1 MKLYYTDLI
10 FILSDAIDAVEKQ
23 VTGAASEHGK
33 RVAYY
38 CERLTKDM
46 GLTNDEKSDLV
57 TCAILH
63 DNALAESLREDA
75 VFAEVYNGNPVDDRT
90 AELIQP
96 THVVYSEQNASV
108 LPFHTDVR
116 YAILYHHE
124 NADGTGPFRKTE
136 KETSL
141 YSELI
146 HLGDFIDIR
155 FNFLTMDQRGFD
167 DMQTFVA
174 EQAGKLFSHRTAKL
188 LKEELSFADVQKLQ
202 KDGVIQ
208 CLKDNVP
215 VVTGEYR
222 DDEIRN
228 IAMFFSNI
236 VDYKSSFTKDHSM
249 GVANKAM
256 VMAKHYQW
264 DEDKCIRYYFAG
276 ALHDI
281 GKLIVPNTILQ
292 KPAKLTP
299 EEFNRMKDH
308 AAASYE
314 MLGRIPDFE
323 DIAEWAGN
331 HHEKL
336 DGSGYSRGLK
346 ADALSFEDRLMACL
360 DIYQALTEERPYKK
374 KFSYSQSID
383 IMRSMAES
391 GKIDAGIVEDIAT
404 AFATDQA
411 KEKSETETEDASE
424 IKEFCCEVCGFV
436 FKGKE
441 APEHCPIYDSPKEIA
456 YRNQE

>member
-1 MKLYYTDLI
+1 MKLYYTDLL

-23 VTGAASEHGK
+23 VTGATSQHGK

-38 CERLTKDM
+38 CERMTKQMHLT
-46 GLTNDEKSDLV
+46 DEQKSDLAG
-57 TCAILH
+57 CAILH

-75 VFAEVYNGNPVDDRT
+75 VFAQIYNGDPVDDKT
-90 AELIQP
+90 FETIQP
-96 THVVYSEQNASV
+96 THVVYSEQNASI
-108 LPFHTDVR
+108 LPWHTDVHN
-116 YAILYHHE
+116 AILWHHE
-124 NADGTGPFRKTE
+124 NADGTGPFHLTE
-136 KETSL
+136 DQTNL

-146 HLGDFIDIR
+146 HLGDYIDIR
-155 FNFLTMDQRGFD
+155 FNFLTMDQKGFD
-167 DMQTFVA
+167 EMQEFVA
-174 EQAGKLFSHRTAKL
+174 EQAGGLFSHRSAKL

-202 KDGVIQ
+202 RDGVIK
-208 CLKDNVP
+208 CLKENIP
-215 VVTGEYR
+215 VITGEYG

-228 IAMFFSNI
+228 IAMFFSGI

-249 GVANKAM
+249 GVANKSM
-256 VMAKHYQW
+256 IMAKHYHW
-264 DEDKCIRYYFAG
+264 DDNKCIRYYFAG

-299 EEFNRMKDH
+299 EEFNKMKDH

-314 MLGRIPDFE
+314 MLGRIPEFE

-346 ADALSFEDRLMACL
+346 AEQLSFEDRLMACL

-391 GKIDAGIVEDIAT
+391 GKIDAEIVEDIAT
-404 AFATDQA
+404 AFALDA
-411 KEKSETETEDASE
+411 EKDKKESSEEEASE
-424 IKEFCCEVCGFV
+424 IKEFRCDVCGFV

-441 APEHCPIYDSPKEIA
+441 APEHCPICDSPKEIA
-456 YRNQE
+456 YRNQ

>member
-23 VTGAASEHGK
+23 VTGASSQHGK

-38 CERLTKDM
+38 CERLTKNL
-46 GLTNDEKSDLV
+46 GLTEEQKSDLAG
-57 TCAILH
+57 CAILH

-75 VFAEVYNGNPVDDRT
+75 VFAQIYNGDPVDDKT
-90 AELIQP
+90 VETIQP
-96 THVVYSEQNASV
+96 THVVYSEQNASI
-108 LPFHTDVR
+108 LPWRTDVR
-116 YAILYHHE
+116 NAILWHHE
-124 NADGTGPFRKTE
+124 NADGTGPFHLTE
-136 KETSL
+136 DQTTL

-146 HLGDFIDIR
+146 HLGDYIDIR
-155 FNFLTMDQRGFD
+155 FNFLTMDEAGFEK
-167 DMQTFVA
+167 MQKFVA
-174 EQAGKLFSHRTAKL
+174 EQTGTLFSHRSAKL
-188 LKEELSFADVQKLQ
+188 LKEELSFEDVQKLQ
-202 KDGVIQ
+202 RDGVIA
-208 CLKDNVP
+208 CLKENIP
-215 VVTGEYR
+215 VIVGEYG

-228 IAMFFSNI
+228 IAMFFSGI

-264 DEDKCIRYYFAG
+264 DQAKQIRYYFAG
-276 ALHDI
+276 AVHDI

-299 EEFNRMKDH
+299 EEFNKMKDH

-314 MLGRIPDFE
+314 MLRRIPDFE

-346 ADALSFEDRLMACL
+346 ADQLSFEDRLMACL

-374 KFSYSQSID
+374 KFSYAQSID
-383 IMRSMAES
+383 IMRSMAQS

-404 AFATDQA
+404 AFAADQET
-411 KEKSETETEDASE
+411 EKSEEEVEDASE
-424 IKEFCCEVCGFV
+424 IKEFRCEVCGFV
-436 FKGKE
+436 FRGKE
-441 APEHCPIYDSPKEIA
+441 APEHCPICDSPKEIA
-456 YRNQE
+456 YQDQE